1 MPGKHGNDATET
13 KRPLLDARNYTPLDE
28 TSIRYDGWRIV
39 VVCFLLATF
48 GWGLGFYGQSVYVAE
63 LQRLHGWPASLIS
76 SGTTFF
82 YLFGAA
88 LVAFVSE
95 AIKAF
100 GPRNCMIAGICTM
113 AAAAISIG
121 QVREPWQLYLANAV
135 LAFGWAGTSLGII
148 TNTLGLWFDKKRGM
162 AISLALNGA
171 SFGGIAGVPL
181 LVMAIGHFG
190 FSGAMTASAVVMVVV
205 MVPVIL
211 LSVGRPPVHASAG
224 DVEAA
229 DAPSPTQ
236 IRARAFRD
244 IGFLSVSA
252 AFALVLFAQVGFI
265 VHLISFLDSVI
276 GRQQAAIA
284 MALLTAMAVV
294 GRVLFSFVI
303 DRMNQ
308 RLASALSF
316 VSQAIALLIVINV
329 HHDYALIAA
338 CALFGFS
345 VGNLITLPAL
355 IVQREFDPRSFGVL
369 VSLITA
375 INQITYAFG
384 PGVVGLLRDLSGS
397 YTLPFYG
404 CIAVELT
411 AAVLIMIRGRGR
423 KSVARRSA
431 AISRDRAFDATP
443 ASGLRIGSSC
453 ASRLLTMRSYALPL
467 PQQLLQIQPFRE
479 HRQRSIRRARPF
491 FLRPVAVELDAVLVG
506 IAQIQRLADAVV
518 AGAVELDAGLDH
530 AIQRIRQRRARG
542 IENGGVKQPGGA
554 WRRRMAALAFPGVE
568 ADVMVIAAGR
578 NERRTGAHPLH
589 HLEAEHAAIEPQRAF
604 EIGDLEMDM
613 PDAGAGNDGW
623 VLGHVVSL
631 RNLTSPRML
640 RRRTLRDAC

>member
-1 MPGKHGNDATET
+1 MNTSKDISI
-13 KRPLLDARNYTPLDE
+13 DE

-63 LQRLHGWPASLIS
+63 LHRLHGWPASLIS

-100 GPRNCMIAGICTM
+100 GPRNCLIAGTFAM

-121 QVREPWQLYLANAV
+121 QVTEPWQLYLANAV
-135 LAFGWAGTSLGII
+135 LAFGWAGTSLSII

-171 SFGGIAGVPL
+171 SFGDIAGVPL
-181 LVMAIGHFG
+181 LVAAIGTFG
-190 FSGAMTASAVVMVVV
+190 FSGAMIASAVVMVAL

-211 LSVGRPPVHASAG
+211 IFVGWPPIHASAS
-224 DVEAA
+224 VVAAA

-244 IGFLSVSA
+244 ISFLSVSS

-265 VHLISFLDSVI
+265 VHLIAFLDSVI
-276 GRQQAAIA
+276 GRERAAIA
-284 MALLTAMAVV
+284 VALLTAMAVV

-303 DRMNQ
+303 DRLNQ
-308 RLASALSF
+308 RLASSISF
-316 VSQAIALLIVINV
+316 VSQAIALFIVINV
-329 HHDYALIAA
+329 HDDFALMAA

-355 IVQREFDPRSFGVL
+355 IVQREFDPRAFGVL
-369 VSLITA
+369 ISLITA

-384 PGVVGLLRDLSGS
+384 PGVIGLLRDIYGS
-397 YTLPFYG
+397 YALPFYV

-411 AAVLIMIRGRGR
+411 AAVLIMIRGR
-423 KSVARRSA
+423 AANRRDPA
-431 AISRDRAFDATP
+431 AS
-443 ASGLRIGSSC
+443 
-453 ASRLLTMRSYALPL
+453 
-467 PQQLLQIQPFRE
+467 
-479 HRQRSIRRARPF
+479 
-491 FLRPVAVELDAVLVG
+491 
-506 IAQIQRLADAVV
+506 
-518 AGAVELDAGLDH
+518 
-530 AIQRIRQRRARG
+530 
-542 IENGGVKQPGGA
+542 
-554 WRRRMAALAFPGVE
+554 
-568 ADVMVIAAGR
+568 
-578 NERRTGAHPLH
+578 
-589 HLEAEHAAIEPQRAF
+589 
-604 EIGDLEMDM
+604 
-613 PDAGAGNDGW
+613 
-623 VLGHVVSL
+623 
-631 RNLTSPRML
+631 
-640 RRRTLRDAC
+640 